1 MFGGFCRYNGVMPA
15 GEQNLEPEVE
25 YALLSGPEKA
35 ALILSLLGT
44 EATQSIFQKMRDND
58 VKKMINYMANV
69 KKAPIWMTKRVLE
82 EFYHALNEDS
92 SLLFSD
98 NRGKDF
104 IINALGEDRAK
115 QLLGQIVDVGGQ
127 NTLESLELV
136 DSRTLSNFLINEH
149 PQTIALIV
157 AHLAADRMVDVLR
170 RLPEGLQ
177 AEVVLRVA
185 NLDFVSPELI
195 AQLDDV
201 LKTELSTLGSID
213 THQLGGV
220 EPIAD
225 MLNLMDKNNEK
236 NIMSRVEEK
245 DPELAEE
252 IRKLMF
258 VFEDIVYVDDN
269 GIQSLLKEVD
279 NQQLV
284 IALKTASDEIKTKLF
299 SNMSNRAATM
309 LNEDLDA
316 LGPTKLSD
324 VEKAQAAIV
333 LKIKDLESQG
343 KAFISRGGSDSDSL
357 V

>member
-1 MFGGFCRYNGVMPA
+1 VA
-15 GEQNLEPEVE
+15 DASLEPDIE
-25 YALLSGPEKA
+25 YSLLSGQEKA
-35 ALILSLLGT
+35 GLLLSSLGVTTTQLIFSH
-44 EATQSIFQKMRDND
+44 MRDND
-58 VKKMINYMANV
+58 VKRMINAMSNV
-69 KKAPIWMTKRVLE
+69 RKAPIWMIKKVLE
-82 EFYHALNEDS
+82 EFYSELNEEND
-92 SLLFSD
+92 LLFAE
-98 NRGKDF
+98 NRGRDF

-115 QLLGQIVDVGGQ
+115 QLLGQIVDVGTT

-136 DSRTLSNFLINEH
+136 DTRTLANFLINEH

-157 AHLAADRMVDVLR
+157 AHLNPERKVDVLR

-185 NLDFVSPELI
+185 NLDYVSPELI

-213 THQLGGV
+213 TNQLGGV

-225 MLNLMDKNNEK
+225 MLNLMDKNSEK
-236 NIMSRVEEK
+236 NIMGRVEEK

-258 VFEDIVYVDDN
+258 VFEDLVHVDDK

-279 NQQLV
+279 QQKLV
-284 IALKTASDEIKTKLF
+284 IALKTAPEEIRAKLF
-299 SNMSNRAATM
+299 KNMSNRAAN
-309 LNEDLDA
+309 LLQEDLDA

-324 VEKAQAAIV
+324 VEKAQSEIV
-333 LKIKDLESQG
+333 QKCKELESQG
-343 KAFISRGGSDSDSL
+343 KAFISRGGDGDAL

>member
-1 MFGGFCRYNGVMPA
+1 VSEKG
-15 GEQNLEPEVE
+15 LDPEIE
-25 YALLSGPEKA
+25 Y
-35 ALILSLLGT
+35 SLLGGQDKASILLSSLGVPT
-44 EATQSIFQKMRDND
+44 TQLIFSHMRDND
-58 VKKMINYMANV
+58 VKRLINGMANI
-69 KKAPIWMTKRVLE
+69 KRSPIWMIKRVLE
-82 EFYHALNEDS
+82 EFYSQLNEEND
-92 SLLFSD
+92 LLFSD

-104 IINALGEDRAK
+104 IVNALGEDRAK
-115 QLLGQIVDVGGQ
+115 QLLGQIIDVGTN

-136 DSRTLSNFLINEH
+136 DTRTLANFLINEH

-157 AHLAADRMVDVLR
+157 AHLNPERKVDVLR

-185 NLDFVSPELI
+185 NLDYVSPELI
-195 AQLDDV
+195 VQLDDV

-213 THQLGGV
+213 TNQLGGV

-225 MLNLMDKNNEK
+225 MLNLMDKNSEK

-258 VFEDIVYVDDN
+258 VFEDLVHVDDG
-269 GIQSLLKEVD
+269 GIQNLLKDVD
-279 NQQLV
+279 NAKLV
-284 IALKTASDEIKTKLF
+284 IALKTCPEEIKAKLF
-299 SNMSNRAATM
+299 KNMSNRAATM
-309 LNEDLDA
+309 LQEDLDA

-324 VEKAQAAIV
+324 VEKAQAEIIG
-333 LKIKDLESQG
+333 KIKELEAQG
-343 KAFISRGGSDSDSL
+343 KAFISRGSDGDAL

>member
-1 MFGGFCRYNGVMPA
+1 MSD
-15 GEQNLEPEVE
+15 NLDPDVE
-25 YALLSGPEKA
+25 YSLLTGQDKASLLLSSLGVTTTQ
-35 ALILSLLGT
+35 LIFSYM
-44 EATQSIFQKMRDND
+44 KDND
-58 VKKMINYMANV
+58 VKRMINGMANI
-69 KKAPIWMTKRVLE
+69 KRAPIWMIKRVLE
-82 EFYHALNEDS
+82 EFYSQLNEEND
-92 SLLFSD
+92 LLFSE
-98 NRGKDF
+98 NSGRDF

-115 QLLGQIVDVGGQ
+115 QLLGQIVDVGAS

-136 DSRTLSNFLINEH
+136 DTRTLANFLINEH

-157 AHLAADRMVDVLR
+157 AHLNAERKVDVLR

-185 NLDFVSPELI
+185 NLDHVSPELI

-213 THQLGGV
+213 TNQLGGV

-225 MLNLMDKNNEK
+225 MLNLMDKNSEK
-236 NIMSRVEEK
+236 NIMGRVEEK

-258 VFEDIVYVDDN
+258 VFEDLIYVDDK
-269 GIQSLLKEVD
+269 GIQNLLKEVD
-279 NQQLV
+279 GQKLT
-284 IALKTASDEIKTKLF
+284 IALKTAPEDVRAKMFK
-299 SNMSNRAATM
+299 NMSNRAAT
-309 LNEDLDA
+309 LLKEDLET

-324 VEKAQAAIV
+324 VEKAQSEIV
-333 LKIKDLESQG
+333 QKCKELEAQG
-343 KAFISRGGSDSDSL
+343 KAFISRGGDADAL

>member
-1 MFGGFCRYNGVMPA
+1 M
-15 GEQNLEPEVE
+15 EQSLDPDVE
-25 YALLSGPEKA
+25 YSLLSGQDKA
-35 ALILSLLGT
+35 SLLLSSLGVNT
-44 EATQSIFQKMRDND
+44 TQLIFSYMRDND
-58 VKKMINYMANV
+58 VKRMINAMSNI
-69 KKAPIWMTKRVLE
+69 KRAPIWMIKRVLE
-82 EFYHALNEDS
+82 EFYSQLNEEND
-92 SLLFSD
+92 LLFSE
-98 NRGKDF
+98 NSGRDF

-115 QLLGQIVDVGGQ
+115 QLLGQIVDVGAA

-136 DSRTLSNFLINEH
+136 DTRTLANFLINEH

-157 AHLAADRMVDVLR
+157 AHLNAERKVDVLR

-213 THQLGGV
+213 TNQLGGV

-225 MLNLMDKNNEK
+225 MLNLMDKNSEK
-236 NIMSRVEEK
+236 NIMGRVEEK

-258 VFEDIVYVDDN
+258 VFEDLVYVDDR

-279 NQQLV
+279 QNKMV
-284 IALKTASDEIKTKLF
+284 IALKTAPEEIRAKLF
-299 SNMSNRAATM
+299 KNMSNRAAT
-309 LNEDLDA
+309 LLQEDLDA

-324 VEKAQAAIV
+324 VEKAQSEIV
-333 LKIKDLESQG
+333 QKCKELEAQG
-343 KAFISRGGSDSDSL
+343 KAFISRGGEGDAL

>member
-1 MFGGFCRYNGVMPA
+1 MAEGSLDPD
-15 GEQNLEPEVE
+15 VE
-25 YALLSGPEKA
+25 YALLTGQEKA
-35 ALILSLLGT
+35 ALLLSLLGAH
-44 EATQSIFQKMRDND
+44 ATQLIFSNLKDND
-58 VKKMINYMANV
+58 VKKMINAMANV

-82 EFYHALNEDS
+82 DFYSQLNEDS
-92 SLLFSD
+92 ELLFSD
-98 NRGKDF
+98 NKGRDF
-104 IINALGEDRAK
+104 IINALGEGRAK
-115 QLLGQIVDVGGQ
+115 QLLGQIVDVGAA

-136 DSRTLSNFLINEH
+136 DSRTLANFLINEH
-149 PQTIALIV
+149 PQTIALII
-157 AHLAADRMVDVLR
+157 AHLNSERMVDVIR

-177 AEVVLRVA
+177 AEVVLRIA

-213 THQLGGV
+213 TNQLGGV

-225 MLNLMDKNNEK
+225 MLNLMDKNSEK
-236 NIMSRVEEK
+236 NIMSRIDEK

-258 VFEDIVYVDDN
+258 VFEDIAYVDDQ
-269 GIQSLLKEVD
+269 GIQNLLKDVD

-284 IALKTASDEIKTKLF
+284 IALKTAPEDIKAKLF
-299 SNMSNRAATM
+299 SNMSNRAAQM
-309 LNEDLDA
+309 LQEDLDA

-324 VEKAQAAIV
+324 VEKAQNTIV
-333 LKIKDLESQG
+333 QKVKDLESQG
-343 KAFISRGGSDSDSL
+343 KAFISRGGEGGDAL